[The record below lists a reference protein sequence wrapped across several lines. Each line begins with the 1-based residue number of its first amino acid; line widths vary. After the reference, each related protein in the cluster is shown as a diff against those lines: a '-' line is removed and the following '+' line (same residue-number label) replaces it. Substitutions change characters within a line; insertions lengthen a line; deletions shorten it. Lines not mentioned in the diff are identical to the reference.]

1 MKFFILILRLI
12 VFPEYHKRGKKSR
25 KVKKMQPKAKNIL
38 PQFFLMIKI
47 KMAKTDRIVKPHCF
61 QLKKWSTI
69 ILNSINLIVL
79 TFLVINLIMTSNYFG
94 NLQQKQQQRQQ
105 IAMNSTKSIRQNNFA
120 ISPYIDY
127 YDYRQQ
133 QQQHPQ
139 SNEDFNQV
147 FSLILKRLIIIKNN
161 FILSY
166 QFMTEFY
173 TNITEIIIDLIGLV
187 AVIKEH
193 YYLSLIYIVLGTIN
207 LIGTIVMYTEM
218 RTYSTLGQM
227 IMTVVCYTV
236 LLFYVKDLV
245 KIQKQQKQID
255 EEQQQI

>member
-1 MKFFILILRLI
+1 
-12 VFPEYHKRGKKSR
+12 
-25 KVKKMQPKAKNIL
+25 MQPKAKNIL

-139 SNEDFNQV
+139 SNEDFNQ
-147 FSLILKRLIIIKNN
+147 
-161 FILSY
+161 
-166 QFMTEFY
+166 FMTEFY

-227 IMTVVCYTV
+227 IMTIVCYTV